1 MSYTFPH
8 INSISTI
15 YLNDALI
22 SDISS
27 TIAHSGKGGEEG
39 KLSSS
44 RKKKHITFYSLKR
57 CILSQLLQSF
67 EHEIDAV
74 NMQLLRCG
82 LLMVI
87 QDHVTFENTCAETE
101 AAAKDTADAEVS
113 MITQRSDSLG
123 ISPVTSLSKMMNI
136 TSETYFPSTFKS
148 LLWEGVTVMCY
159 FTN

>member
-15 YLNDALI
+15 YYNDALI

-27 TIAHSGKGGEEG
+27 TISHSGKGGEEG
-39 KLSSS
+39 KSSSS
-44 RKKKHITFYSLKR
+44 RKKKHVTFYSLKR
-57 CILSQLLQSF
+57 RILSLLLRSF
-67 EHEIDAV
+67 EHETDAI
-74 NMQLLRCG
+74 NMQLLLCG

-87 QDHVTFENTCAETE
+87 QDHVTYENTYAETE

-136 TSETYFPSTFKS
+136 TNENYFPSTFKS
-148 LLWEGVTVMCY
+148 QENLLLFSGKDTLG
-159 FTN
+159 